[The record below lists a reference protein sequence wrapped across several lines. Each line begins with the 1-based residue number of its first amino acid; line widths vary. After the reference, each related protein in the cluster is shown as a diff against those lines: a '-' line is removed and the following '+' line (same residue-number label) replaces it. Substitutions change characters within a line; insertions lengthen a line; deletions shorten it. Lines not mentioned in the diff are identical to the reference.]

1 MCPADLAPDHTRTF
15 FFAAGNAVD
24 ICDALAEIPL
34 RVLRAVDAFERKEA
48 HVGVCVA
55 FAALVAGL
63 VDCALLVVD
72 VGWMRECQR
81 GARRYLRKGGK
92 RS

>member
-1 MCPADLAPDHTRTF
+1 MCPADLAPDHTGTF

-34 RVLRAVDAFERKEA
+34 RVLRAVDAFERKKA

-55 FAALVAGL
+55 FAALVADMAGFNVYCTKYYYVHSSVKL
-63 VDCALLVVD
+63 LLLTAVALF
-72 VGWMRECQR
+72 
-81 GARRYLRKGGK
+81 
-92 RS
+92 

>member
-1 MCPADLAPDHTRTF
+1 MCPADLSPDHTRTF

-34 RVLRAVDAFERKEA
+34 RVLRAVHAFERKKA

-55 FAALVAGL
+55 FAALVADMVGFDVYCTNYYYVHSGMKL
-63 VDCALLVVD
+63 LLLTTVALF
-72 VGWMRECQR
+72 
-81 GARRYLRKGGK
+81 
-92 RS
+92 

>member
-34 RVLRAVDAFERKEA
+34 RVLRAVDAFKREEA

-55 FAALVAGL
+55 FAALVADMAGFDVYCTNYYYANSGVKL
-63 VDCALLVVD
+63 LLLTAVALF
-72 VGWMRECQR
+72 
-81 GARRYLRKGGK
+81 
-92 RS
+92 